1 MMALNGSRKGVGFC
15 GLLTIVFVAMKLLD
29 KIACSWW
36 WVLSPLW
43 MPAAIIVAIVLI
55 VLVVCLAIRGLAD
68 ISRYLRRRKGKD
80 V

>member
-1 MMALNGSRKGVGFC
+1 MALNGSRKGVGFC

-29 KIACSWW
+29 KIECSWW

-43 MPAAIIVAIVLI
+43 MPAGIIVAIVLI

-68 ISRYLRRRKGKD
+68 ISRALRRRKSKG
-80 V
+80 